1 MSTYAHRRSRIR
13 RTRFRSVDPAT
24 VAPMI
29 VHAVD
34 RGLNQFSFWVLD
46 RRYRY
51 LYFNETH
58 RRFMREFWNREIRVG
73 DAILPMIKDA
83 HYRKQ
88 VEETYR
94 TARHESVVLPAS
106 SAMDRRGRARFFH
119 TIVNP
124 LVYGRDPLRRG
135 IAAFSVEVSELEYV
149 KRSRDALLRELDHRV
164 YNNLQT
170 IVALL
175 NLDVEQAPPG
185 SARRALQA
193 ATGRVSTLSL
203 AYASQAE
210 SMMGDENIDLPMYLM
225 QVVQTVQ
232 ELHDPQHMCRVNH
245 RMVRL
250 TAPIQAAA
258 LLGLV
263 IHELSTC
270 LLTGLQAPDGA
281 SGGHSI
287 TVDLQVDRLSIIL
300 DHPVPTASDA
310 LQVAYALAMQLG
322 CALTEKRAENDSLLG
337 FHMNLPDRL
346 TTAVG
351 QAVLH

>member
-1 MSTYAHRRSRIR
+1 
-13 RTRFRSVDPAT
+13 
-24 VAPMI
+24 MI

-73 DAILPMIKDA
+73 QAILPMITDA
-83 HYRKQ
+83 HYRNQ

-94 TARHESVVLPAS
+94 RARRESVVLPAS
-106 SAMDRRGRARFFH
+106 SALDRRGRARFFH

-164 YNNLQT
+164 FNNLQT

-185 SARRALQA
+185 IARQALRA

-210 SMMGDENIDLPMYLM
+210 SMTADENIDLRMYLM
-225 QVVQTVQ
+225 HVVQAVQ
-232 ELHDPQHMCRVNH
+232 ELHDPHHAYRVNH
-245 RMVRL
+245 RMVTA
-250 TAPIQAAA
+250 TAPIQTAV

-263 IHELSTC
+263 LHELSTH
-270 LLTGLQAPDGA
+270 LLSGLQALRGTP
-281 SGGHSI
+281 GGNSI
-287 TVDLQVDRLSIIL
+287 TVDLQLDCLSL
-300 DHPVPTASDA
+300 VADPPVPAA
-310 LQVAYALAMQLG
+310 PAAMEVAQTLADQLG
-322 CALTEKRAENDSLLG
+322 CALTEERGHNDALLS
-337 FHMNLPDRL
+337 FRLDLPGRL
-346 TTAVG
+346 ITTVG
-351 QAVLH
+351 EAAPH